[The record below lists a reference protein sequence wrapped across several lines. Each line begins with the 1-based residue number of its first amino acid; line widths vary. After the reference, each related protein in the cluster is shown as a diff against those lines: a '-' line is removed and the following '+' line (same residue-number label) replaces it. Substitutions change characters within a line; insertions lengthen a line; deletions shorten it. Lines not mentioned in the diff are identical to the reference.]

1 MMAIHKIQIDDFDVA
16 NYEVIAIHATVEDYK
31 LAYLLNQTLVIQLSK
46 SNCPIELQSKQGKS
60 NFQLFIYEDEIQDVC
75 WSLIENHSII
85 TEENEVSIGIFD
97 AIETRSYLLPEIK
110 KADFI
115 LKIENNDTQF
125 NAIEFAQK
133 INQITQV
140 STAYL
145 IDIANF
151 KSKNNLIF

>member
-1 MMAIHKIQIDDFDVA
+1 MQIHSLGHDSYFEDEYSLIG
-16 NYEVIAIHATVEDYK
+16 IHTTLEDYK
-31 LAYLLNQTLVIQLSK
+31 LAYLLNQTLAIQLSK

-115 LKIENNDTQF
+115 LKIENNNTQF
-125 NAIEFAQK
+125 DAIEFAQK

-140 STAYL
+140 STAYP